1 MQALLLL
8 LCAVSSV
15 YPVPVDLELLP
26 KTNTCGYDSCPTRQP
41 GVLNVHIVP
50 HTHDDVGWLKTV
62 DQYYYGSK
70 NSIQKA
76 GVQYILDSVIKELW
90 EDPKRRFIYVETAFF
105 WKWWVRQTPATQS
118 KVHTLVNQGRLQM
131 VGGAWSMND
140 EAASHYQS
148 TIDQFTWGLKKLNQT
163 FGHCGRPRVG
173 WQIDPFGHSREFASL
188 LSMMGYD
195 GLFLGRIDYQDKRN
209 RLLHR
214 NMEMVWRGDDAL
226 GKSSDIFTGVLHN
239 TYSPPPG
246 FCFDVLCADEPIID
260 DPDSP
265 MYNVES
271 KISIFL
277 DDAMKQAKYYRTN
290 NVIFTMGGDF
300 TYQDAGMWYT
310 NLDKLIQYANLKAAK
325 DNMNIT
331 LFYSTPNCYLKAIKD
346 ANPTL
351 PTKKDDFFPYASDST
366 AYWTGYF
373 TSRPTTKYFER
384 EGNNY
389 LQMVKQLQ
397 VLANLEKHNEF
408 VLNELKSAM
417 GVMQHHDAITGT
429 EKQHVTHD
437 YERLLNQ
444 AIDDALIIAK
454 QAFNKLTQKDD
465 TKPPL
470 FDFQRCHLNES
481 SCHVSENSDKFV
493 VTIYN
498 PLGWSVREPIRI
510 PVGNGQYEVYDS
522 DGKQIKTQLVPIPNK
537 VKQIP
542 TRVSKATQE
551 IVFIIDLKPLSYKS
565 IYIKKINRTKR
576 NTNNY
581 DFYSNI
587 NNNFWG
593 HIKEPYINKIEDVQT
608 DKETIDTIKAIP
620 FAPVHSEDI
629 SLIEDRETNLDILKD
644 GKNDAEVMELEKF
657 LKDSRRKGKGKD
669 NVRIVDSYP
678 NFNEDEMRMLADE
691 PRTVEKFDDEAV
703 IGNQF
708 YNLDINT
715 ASGLINKVT
724 LRDHTKLNFTINM
737 YYYSGSCGD
746 NQGTDRRSSGAYIF
760 RPLANNPVKLA
771 TQRTE
776 LINGDLVKEFRVSL
790 SPSGFTNTK
799 VYDGLNFIETEWIVG
814 PIPIDDE
821 VGKEYVIKYETNILN
836 NGAFYTDSNG
846 RQILARKLNFRPQ
859 WNVTL
864 AEPIPGNYYPVTNE
878 IYIENKD
885 LRVTVLPDRSE
896 GGTSLIEG
904 EVELMLHRRLLCD
917 DAFGVGEAL
926 NETAKGLG
934 LVVRG
939 KHRVLISKDDITIK
953 KNVLGLH
960 LGPQLLFSDA
970 KNIKYDEWL
979 KLNNEYSFVTKELPN
994 GVHLLTLEPF
1004 DSQLLIRLENYLD
1017 KSGSIEVDLK
1027 DIFKDI
1033 TITGLK
1039 ETMLAANIFV
1049 DEYDKWYWN
1058 NERKVNENRVTS
1070 QDLKVKLNA
1079 KQIRTFIANFED
1091 KRDVKKF
1098 KKPTGMPDFDRG
1110 DNDD

>member
-8 LCAVSSV
+8 LAAVGTV
-15 YPVPVDLELLP
+15 YPAPEERSAP
-26 KTNTCGYDSCPTRQP
+26 KPDTCGYDSCPATLP
-41 GVLNVHIVP
+41 DVLNVHIVP

-76 GVQYILDSVIKELW
+76 GVQYILDSVVKELW

-105 WKWWVRQTPATQS
+105 WKWWVRQSAAVQS
-118 KVHTLVNQGRLQM
+118 KVHTLVRQGRLQM

-148 TIDQFTWGLKKLNQT
+148 TVDQFTYGLKKLNQT
-163 FGHCGRPRVG
+163 FGHCGRPHVG

-188 LSMMGYD
+188 LAMMGYD

-209 RLLHR
+209 RLLNR
-214 NMEMVWRGDDAL
+214 NMEMVWRGDDVL
-226 GKSSDIFTGVLHN
+226 GRSSDIFTGVLHN
-239 TYSPPPG
+239 TYSPPAG

-271 KISIFL
+271 KINTFL
-277 DDAMKQAKYYRTN
+277 EICKNISRGYKSN
-290 NVIFTMGGDF
+290 NILITMGEDF
-300 TYQDAGMWYT
+300 HYQDAAMWFQ
-310 NLDKLIQYANLKAAK
+310 NLDKLIQYGNLKAAK
-325 DNMNIT
+325 DKMNIT

-384 EGNNY
+384 EGNSY

-408 VLNELKSAM
+408 VLNELRSAM

-444 AIDDALIIAK
+444 AIDDALTIAK
-454 QAFNKLTQKDD
+454 QAFNKVTLNDES
-465 TKPPL
+465 KPPL
-470 FDFQRCHLNES
+470 LAFQRCHLNES
-481 SCHVSENSDKFV
+481 SCHVSENSDRFI

-498 PLGWSVREPIRI
+498 PLGFAVREPIRI
-510 PVGNGQYEVYDS
+510 PVGNGQFEVYSS
-522 DGKQIKTQLVPIPNK
+522 DGKLIKIQMVPIAHRVRN
-537 VKQIP
+537 IP
-542 TRVSKATQE
+542 TRRSKATQE
-551 IVFIIDLKPLSYKS
+551 IVFITDLKPLSYKS
-565 IYIKKINRTKR
+565 IYIKKVNRTKR
-576 NTNNY
+576 SGNTY

-593 HIKEPYINKIEDVQT
+593 HIKEPVFTKIDDKQTYKDIVDDVT
-608 DKETIDTIKAIP
+608 SIP

-629 SLIEDRETNLDILKD
+629 SLIDDRETNLDILKD
-644 GKNDAEVMELEKF
+644 GKNDAEVLELEKF
-657 LKDSRRKGKGKD
+657 LKDNRRKDKD

-691 PRTVEKFDDEAV
+691 PRTVEKFDDELAME
-703 IGNQF
+703 NQF
-708 YNLDINT
+708 YNLQINT
-715 ASGLINKVT
+715 ASGFINQVT
-724 LRDHTKLNFTINM
+724 LPEQTKLNFSINM
-737 YYYSGSCGD
+737 FYYSATCGD
-746 NQGTDRRSSGAYIF
+746 NQGTERRSSGAYIF
-760 RPLANNPVKLA
+760 RPLSYNPVKLD

-776 LINGDLVKEFRVSL
+776 FVNGDLVTEFRVNL
-790 SPSGFTNTK
+790 SPGGYVNTK
-799 VYDGLNFIETEWIVG
+799 LYDGLNFIETEWIVG
-814 PIPIDDE
+814 PINIDDLI
-821 VGKEYVIKYETNILN
+821 GKEYVMKYQTNIVN
-836 NGAFYTDSNG
+836 NGEFYTDSNG
-846 RQILARKLNFRPQ
+846 RQMLKRKLNFRPQ

-864 AEPIPGNYYPVTNE
+864 AEPISGNYYPVTNE
-878 IYIENKD
+878 IYIEGEN
-885 LRVTVLPDRSE
+885 LRLTILPDRSE
-896 GGTSLIEG
+896 GGSSLIEG
-904 EVELMLHRRLLCD
+904 EIELMLHRRLLCD

-926 NETAKGLG
+926 NETANGYG

-939 KHRVLISKDDITIK
+939 KHRIIIGKDENLIK

-970 KNIKYDEWL
+970 ENIKFDDWL
-979 KLNNEYSFVTKELPN
+979 KLNNDYSFLNKELPY
-994 GVHLLTLEPF
+994 GLHLLTLEPW
-1004 DSQLLIRLENYLD
+1004 DSKILIRLENYLD
-1017 KSGSIEVDLK
+1017 NNEVIEVDLK
-1027 DIFKDI
+1027 NLFKNI
-1033 TITGLK
+1033 TIKCLR
-1039 ETMLAANIFV
+1039 ETMLAANMFV
-1049 DEYDKWYWN
+1049 DEYDQWVWN
-1058 NERKVNENRVTS
+1058 KEPKVKNFDKS
-1070 QDLKVKLNA
+1070 KSSDLKVKLRS
-1079 KQIRTFIANFED
+1079 KQIRTFIATVED
-1091 KRDVKKF
+1091 RKNSKKF
-1098 KKPTGMPDFDRG
+1098 LIVELRRRNKK
-1110 DNDD
+1110 N